1 MHQSLHVELT
11 NSRTLRYRTMAQ
23 KGVRRETVRVAVG
36 VISLVSSG
44 HADSST
50 IEQRVHAALNAF
62 IRADW
67 LLSSPQR
74 SSDTAGY
81 ERVTFTATTRVPQGE
96 NYNLAE
102 RARQASAEGLSLQK
116 PEASYVIPA
125 GVINQAVQDLRL
137 QILAEA
143 QQQAEQFATR
153 SGQKWE
159 LADIAYGV
167 HAEDFGHRSGKGA
180 YRSEFDDI
188 LDNMD
193 GEQNEKDASAER
205 VRVFA
210 DIVLR
215 AGA

>member
-1 MHQSLHVELT
+1 MHQSMHVELA
-11 NSRTLRYRTMAQ
+11 NARTLRYRTKAQ
-23 KGVRRETVRVAVG
+23 KGVRRETVRIAVD

-44 HADSST
+44 HADTST
-50 IEQRVHAALNAF
+50 IEQRVHAALNVF
-62 IRADW
+62 VRADW
-67 LLSSPQR
+67 LLSSPLR

-81 ERVTFTATTRVPQGE
+81 ERVTFTATARVPHGE

-102 RARQASAEGLSLQK
+102 RARQASAEGLSLQQ

-137 QILAEA
+137 EILTEA
-143 QQQAEQFATR
+143 QKQAEQFATR
-153 SGQKWE
+153 SGQKWDI
-159 LADIAYGV
+159 ADIAYGV

-180 YRSEFDDI
+180 YRSELDDLI
-188 LDNMD
+188 DNMD
-193 GEQNEKDASAER
+193 GGQNEKDASAER

>member
-1 MHQSLHVELT
+1 M
-11 NSRTLRYRTMAQ
+11 
-23 KGVRRETVRVAVG
+23 
-36 VISLVSSG
+36 
-44 HADSST
+44 
-50 IEQRVHAALNAF
+50 
-62 IRADW
+62 
-67 LLSSPQR
+67 
-74 SSDTAGY
+74 
-81 ERVTFTATTRVPQGE
+81 
-96 NYNLAE
+96 
-102 RARQASAEGLSLQK
+102 
-116 PEASYVIPA
+116 
-125 GVINQAVQDLRL
+125 QDLRL

-188 LDNMD
+188 LDNVD